1 MSGVCIFNIKSYI
14 SKVLTTVGLVWAD
27 MAACQWGIVAG
38 GVVAVADM
46 QGLTSIVAII
56 PIRTIKTKNC

>member
-1 MSGVCIFNIKSYI
+1 
-14 SKVLTTVGLVWAD
+14 